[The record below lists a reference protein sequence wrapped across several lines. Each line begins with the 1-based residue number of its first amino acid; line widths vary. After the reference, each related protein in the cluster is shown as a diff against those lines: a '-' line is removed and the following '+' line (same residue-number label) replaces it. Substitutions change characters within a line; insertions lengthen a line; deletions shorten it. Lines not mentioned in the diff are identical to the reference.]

1 MGNSIDPLS
10 PEQRIDH
17 YREMA
22 MEVTRLSGET
32 RSAGMKAQFLQL
44 AQSWLALADE
54 VERNIP
60 EGAEVAATAERTA
73 IIIDTMLPVQ

>member
-1 MGNSIDPLS
+1 MGQSIEPLS

-22 MEVTRLSGET
+22 MEVTRLSAET
-32 RSAGMKAQFLQL
+32 HSTGMKAQFLQL

-60 EGAEVAATAERTA
+60 EGAATAERAA
-73 IIIDTMLPVQ
+73 ITMDTMLLV

>member
-1 MGNSIDPLS
+1 MGQSIEPLS
-10 PEQRIDH
+10 PEQRIAH

-32 RSAGMKAQFLQL
+32 RSVGMKAQFLQL

-60 EGAEVAATAERTA
+60 EGDVTVERTA
-73 IIIDTMLPVQ
+73 IPMDAILPV

>member
-1 MGNSIDPLS
+1 MGQSIEPLS
-10 PEQRIDH
+10 PEQRIAH

-22 MEVTRLSGET
+22 MEVTKLSGET
-32 RSAGMKAQFLQL
+32 RSAGMKTQFLQL

-60 EGAEVAATAERTA
+60 EGAATTERAA
-73 IIIDTMLPVQ
+73 ITMDAMFIV